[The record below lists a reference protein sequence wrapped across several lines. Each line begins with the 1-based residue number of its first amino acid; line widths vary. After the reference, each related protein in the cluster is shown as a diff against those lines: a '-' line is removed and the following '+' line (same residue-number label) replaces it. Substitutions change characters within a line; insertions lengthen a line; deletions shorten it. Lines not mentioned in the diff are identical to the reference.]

1 MSDASTDIARCVAAE
16 AAAIEEFV
24 ELLEHE
30 QTALTRGET
39 DELAAFSEQKERL
52 AVRLNEL
59 SRTRGAL
66 LAAQGLTGDRA
77 GMEIW
82 LDKHAGLAGQKTIA
96 EGWHTLL
103 SLATKARELNQ
114 LNGELIRMRMQYN
127 SEALEILLRRQNSL
141 DLYGPDGLAKTKDGR
156 RINDA
161 V

>member
-1 MSDASTDIARCVAAE
+1 MPADLSDISRCIAAE
-16 AAAIEEFV
+16 AAAIEKFV

-30 QTALTRGET
+30 QGALTRGET
-39 DELAAFSEQKERL
+39 DELAALAEQKEAL

-59 SRTRGAL
+59 SRTRNAL
-66 LAAQGLTGDRA
+66 LATEGIAADRV

-82 LDKHAGLAGQKTIA
+82 LDKNANQKAVA
-96 EGWHTLL
+96 EGWNTVL
-103 SLATKARELNQ
+103 SLAAKARELNQ
-114 LNGELIRMRMQYN
+114 LNGELIRIRMQFN

-141 DLYGPDGLAKTKDGR
+141 DLYGPDGLAKTQDGR